1 MWTHSNLFIIFHRQ
15 LRDEGYELKNRFK
28 RETEPFAIVVKPG
41 ETTSVVMKKIEN
53 EKVPYTWP
61 PKGVGVF
68 QKGL

>member
-1 MWTHSNLFIIFHRQ
+1 VFRQ
-15 LRDEGYELKNRFK
+15 LRQEGYELKNKFK
-28 RETEPFAIVVKPG
+28 RETEPFAVIVRPG
-41 ETTSVVMKKIEN
+41 EQTSVVMKKIEN